1 MKEEYTDKAFDKQ
14 LKEMFKNFI
23 KEAYSMTEIYYN
35 SINFNDSKQIDHL
48 LHDCLNITEDITN
61 KYYDED
67 LIDVIEKL
75 ADKLSD
81 IRCIVNP
88 VYKQI
93 CDDINKSITE
103 SME

>member
-1 MKEEYTDKAFDKQ
+1 
-14 LKEMFKNFI
+14 
-23 KEAYSMTEIYYN
+23 MTEIHYS
-35 SINFNDSKQIDHL
+35 SINSNDSKRIDHL

-61 KYYDED
+61 KYYDEE
-67 LIDVIEKL
+67 LNNIIEKL
-75 ADKLSD
+75 ADKLSE
-81 IRCIVNP
+81 IRCFVNP

>member
-1 MKEEYTDKAFDKQ
+1 
-14 LKEMFKNFI
+14 
-23 KEAYSMTEIYYN
+23 MTEIHYS
-35 SINFNDSKQIDHL
+35 SINSNNSKQIDRL

-61 KYYDED
+61 KYYDEE
-67 LIDVIEKL
+67 LINIIEKL
-75 ADKLSD
+75 ADKLSE

-93 CDDINKSITE
+93 CDNINKSITD

>member
-1 MKEEYTDKAFDKQ
+1 
-14 LKEMFKNFI
+14 
-23 KEAYSMTEIYYN
+23 MTEIHYS
-35 SINFNDSKQIDHL
+35 SINSNNSKQIDRL

-61 KYYDED
+61 KYYDEE
-67 LIDVIEKL
+67 LINIIEKL
-75 ADKLSD
+75 ADKLSE

-93 CDDINKSITE
+93 CDDINKSITD